1 MKRIIFRNC
10 LPFSSYRLSDIL
22 VQDGVIKDIAVP
34 NRITFEGIEEIN
46 LMGKPVLPGFTD
58 CHTHLSQ
65 WGLSLS
71 GPYLAS
77 VSNKEECL
85 DVMASFIKNN
95 PASGHYLACDYDESS
110 WKTPGKFTKQ
120 DLDSLS
126 PEKPLV
132 ARRVCGHLAVAN
144 TPALAAISVKAPFFQ
159 GFRKE
164 MADLETGVLKEIPV
178 LRINEMF
185 PPDDQQFMASLKKAV
200 HKYFSM
206 GVTSVG
212 EITSNASRDKI
223 LSAQDLKLRF
233 RFAAV
238 EKDFMS
244 LCRNNKEDM
253 EHITAL
259 KIFLDGSIGARTAA
273 VSFPWLDTGIS
284 DPEALLIS
292 DTEVLSYVR
301 SAVDAGKKVW
311 MHAIGDRAIA
321 QSLRAFEAFGDY
333 DKKNF
338 RIEHFELP
346 SEKLIELAA
355 EIGVYLSMQPN
366 FIRAWSGPAQ
376 LYEKCMP
383 ENILKNNNPLSKIE
397 KAGCRLCFG
406 SDTMPP
412 GPFWGIHGA
421 VNSFFESQKLNLENA
436 VKHYTLDSAQSL
448 GDFDRGEI
456 KKEKRADF
464 VVLSEIPRDTNLD
477 SLKVEQ
483 VYIDGELVYD

>member
-1 MKRIIFRNC
+1 MKEIIFRNC
-10 LPFSSYRLSDIL
+10 LPFSAYRLSDIL
-22 VQDGVIKDIAVP
+22 VQDGIIKDISVP
-34 NRITFEGIEEIN
+34 KKITIEGTEEKD
-46 LMGKPVLPGFTD
+46 LLGKPVLPGFTD

-71 GPYLAS
+71 GPYLANA
-77 VSNKEECL
+77 SNKEECL

-95 PASGHYLACDYDESS
+95 PASDHYLACDYDESL
-110 WKTPGKFTKQ
+110 WKPPGKFTKE

-126 PEKPLV
+126 SVKPLV

-144 TPALAAISVKAPFFQ
+144 TPALTAISEKAPFLQ
-159 GFRKE
+159 GFRKD
-164 MADLETGVLKEIPV
+164 MTDIETGVLKEIPV

-185 PPDDQQFMASLKKAV
+185 PPDDQQFMDALKKAV
-200 HKYFSM
+200 RKYFSM

-212 EITSNASRDKI
+212 EITSNASRKKI
-223 LSAQDLKLRF
+223 LSARDLKLRF

-244 LCRNNKEDM
+244 LYRNQDEGM

-273 VSFPWLDTGIS
+273 VSFPWLDTGKS

-292 DTEVLSYVR
+292 DADVISYVR

-311 MHAIGDRAIA
+311 MHAIGDRAISQA
-321 QSLRAFEAFGDY
+321 LGAFEAFGDY

-346 SEKLIELAA
+346 SEKLIERAA

-376 LYEKCMP
+376 LYEKCLP

-412 GPFWGIHGA
+412 GPLWGIHGA
-421 VNSFFESQKLNLENA
+421 INAFFESQKVNLENSI
-436 VKHYTLDSAQSL
+436 KHYTLDSAQSL

-477 SLKVEQ
+477 SLKIEQ
-483 VYIDGELVYD
+483 VYIDGDLVYD